1 MRNVNLDHKS
11 WTIWVSRVF
20 PESTNQVGSALNQAD
35 ITTDESSAML
45 DANWTVQVR
54 DPCTRKMLFKDQTG
68 TGPEKNLKS
77 IKSVFQIFFMV
88 AKSQQLP
95 LVDS

>member
-54 DPCTRKMLFKDQTG
+54 DPCT
-68 TGPEKNLKS
+68 KNV
-77 IKSVFQIFFMV
+77 I
-88 AKSQQLP
+88 
-95 LVDS
+95 